1 MEEKLAELYNKLAN
15 QIIDIIPAEWDNVYY
30 LGEVEKKKLSSG
42 SVFYFEDIENAI
54 VLQCHKI
61 PEVYQVSKNI
71 YMDLFMKLDDTLLE
85 IYDCFIENG
94 QEAWEQL
101 SLYFNETGEFKIEF
115 FYDVM
120 ENSKGAFQREI
131 AWAYQTFGY
140 MPEEGSYEKQ
150 ILEQYLKE

>member
-42 SVFYFEDIENAI
+42 SVFYFEDIENDI

-94 QEAWEQL
+94 Q
-101 SLYFNETGEFKIEF
+101 
-115 FYDVM
+115 
-120 ENSKGAFQREI
+120 
-131 AWAYQTFGY
+131 
-140 MPEEGSYEKQ
+140 
-150 ILEQYLKE
+150 